1 MNPRRLYLLEA
12 GVLVAVAFGIT
23 VSLVIPAY
31 TYHFHVLSM
40 NFYRNGAM
48 DFSTD
53 TTSLVRSL
61 GVVAIATMVV
71 GALVGAAIGITNSSL
86 NRTLRIP
93 SSGSLQKFVRQY
105 STEQGTRYELT
116 SEGVQFLEEHG
127 ALENKP
133 VEERAK
139 NTATA

>member
-12 GVLVAVAFGIT
+12 GVLVMLAVGIV

-40 NFYRNGAM
+40 NFYQNGAM

-61 GVVAIATMVV
+61 AMVALATMVV
-71 GALVGAAIGITNSSL
+71 GALVGAAIGITSAKL
-86 NRTLRIP
+86 NRTAGVP

-105 STEQGTRYELT
+105 STVQGTKYELT
-116 SEGVQFLEEHG
+116 SEGLQFLQEYG
-127 ALENKP
+127 ALETP
-133 VEERAK
+133 PLEERAK
-139 NTATA
+139 STTSP

>member
-12 GVLVAVAFGIT
+12 GVLVVLAVGIV

-40 NFYRNGAM
+40 NFYQNGAM

-61 GVVAIATMVV
+61 GVVALATMVV
-71 GALVGAAIGITNSSL
+71 GALVGVSIGITNRSAGV
-86 NRTLRIP
+86 P

-105 STEQGTRYELT
+105 STVQGTKYELT
-116 SEGVQFLEEHG
+116 DEGLQFLQEYG
-127 ALENKP
+127 ALENP
-133 VEERAK
+133 PLEERAK
-139 NTATA
+139 STSA